1 MSHSG
6 DQQPSL
12 APPVRTTGASMHQ
25 MEPRH
30 FSGKF
35 GEDVEEWLTH
45 YKRVSKYNGWNSTA
59 QLDNVVLFL
68 TDTAL
73 VWFENHQDTFT
84 TWDSFVTPLAECFG
98 DSTTKRKRAEQIL
111 LQRSKL
117 SSSWLASSVLI
128 KHKEAQY
135 SNGSL
140 SEPLQDR
147 GPDLHRPAD
156 FHE

>member
-111 LQRSKL
+111 LQRSKVPEIGRWTL
-117 SSSWLASSVLI
+117 HSACTVKSGPVRICIGLLISTNNVRTGSPELA
-128 KHKEAQY
+128 
-135 SNGSL
+135 
-140 SEPLQDR
+140 
-147 GPDLHRPAD
+147 
-156 FHE
+156 